1 MSDERSLTGSLVKR
15 SESIVNLAK
24 SLAAA
29 QGEMHNPKKDTPNTF
44 FKSLYADLA
53 AVRDCVIPVLSK
65 HKLAVMQLIT
75 EHDEKPACITILM
88 HESGEYIETTMYL
101 RPVKQDP
108 QGIGSASTYARR
120 YQLQS
125 IAGVA
130 AEADDDG
137 NHASGGHTNGNGHA
151 KKLQPQPKQDPE
163 EAPDTALVDDL
174 ERTLRECISL
184 NELETCGQLVALKK
198 DKLTERGR
206 NYLAGVWRE
215 LKASLP
221 VAENMDAEPQ
231 REPHPC

>member
-1 MSDERSLTGSLVKR
+1 MTDTPSLTGSLVKR

-65 HKLAVMQLIT
+65 HKLAVTQLIT

-88 HESGEYIETTMYL
+88 HESGEFIETTMYL

-137 NHASGGHTNGNGHA
+137 NAASGHTNGNGNGHA
-151 KKLQPQPKQDPE
+151 KKTAAPVQD
-163 EAPDTALVDDL
+163 EAPDTELV
-174 ERTLRECISL
+174 
-184 NELETCGQLVALKK
+184 NELTQQLQACETLVEIEAARQILTLKK
-198 DKLTERGR
+198 PQLTTEGAKH
-206 NYLAGVWRE
+206 LAGV
-215 LKASLP
+215 LKAMTAKLTP
-221 VAENMDAEPQ
+221 KEGK
-231 REPHPC
+231 